1 MVPGQ
6 RDNLTDDV
14 GKKISLEILTKNDKT
29 FKLNEN
35 IQSISGIQ
43 VLQQK

>member
-1 MVPGQ
+1 MVLGQ

-14 GKKISLEILTKNDKT
+14 GKKIWLEILTKYDKT
-29 FKLNEN
+29 FKLHEN
-35 IQSISGIQ
+35 IQGICGIQ